1 LTGPGQGWKGLY
13 THSPFQGADCNPGG
27 NKMEHTMW
35 IFISVLLLTFGL
47 FLILAGAFTAYFGS
61 GKSRAIGVGLLVFGI
76 VMGVVVLLMYQLDIV
91 PIELEFWTVVKE
103 ALVYIGAALVG
114 AAIAI
119 GVFLVAIMKS

>member
-1 LTGPGQGWKGLY
+1 
-13 THSPFQGADCNPGG
+13 
-27 NKMEHTMW
+27 MEHTMW
-35 IFISVLLLTFGL
+35 VFISVLLLTFGF

-76 VMGVVVLLMYQLDIV
+76 IMGIVVLLMYQLDTV
-91 PIELEFWTVVKE
+91 PLELEFWTVIKD

>member
-1 LTGPGQGWKGLY
+1 
-13 THSPFQGADCNPGG
+13 
-27 NKMEHTMW
+27 MW
-35 IFISVLLLTFGL
+35 VFVSVLLLTFGL

-76 VMGVVVLLMYQLDIV
+76 IMGIVVMLMYQLDIV
-91 PIELEFWTVVKE
+91 PIELEFWTVIQE
-103 ALVYIGAALVG
+103 SFVYIGSALLG

>member
-1 LTGPGQGWKGLY
+1 
-13 THSPFQGADCNPGG
+13 
-27 NKMEHTMW
+27 MEHTMW
-35 IFISVLLLTFGL
+35 VFISVLLLTFGL

-76 VMGVVVLLMYQLDIV
+76 VMGIVVLMMYQLDIV

-114 AAIAI
+114 AAVAI